1 MPGRKPNQRTGLRG
15 PQNVKPKYGRAEL
28 AKPAKPRNNKPVKE
42 QRSGALGRIIGGAS
56 DAVRGAASKISLG
69 MPNVGH
75 GPRKLSYGPPTR
87 SVRGDM
93 PKGKN
98 HPTGRELDSKVTTV
112 TPAPNGRRGARVET
126 KYTYTASNDAR
137 GRASV
142 RGHNRVVESV
152 RYGDKPGETAP
163 RVVYEKISV
172 GRTPGNRAVRRR
184 NMKGGR

>member
-28 AKPAKPRNNKPVKE
+28 AKPAKHRNNKPVKE

-75 GPRKLSYGPPTR
+75 GPRKLSYGPSTR
-87 SVRGDM
+87 SVRGDN
-93 PKGKN
+93 PKGKSYPSESVLIN
-98 HPTGRELDSKVTTV
+98 KKTAV
-112 TPAPNGRRGARVET
+112 TPNRRRGTRVET
-126 KYTYTASNDAR
+126 KYTYATPMK
-137 GRASV
+137 GT
-142 RGHNRVVESV
+142 HRVVESV

-163 RVVYEKISV
+163 RVVYERISV
-172 GRTPGNRAVRRR
+172 GKTRSDRAVKRR
-184 NMKGGR
+184 NMRGGR

>member
-1 MPGRKPNQRTGLRG
+1 MPGRKPNRRTGLRG
-15 PQNVKPKYGRAEL
+15 PQNAKPKYGKAEL
-28 AKPAKPRNNKPVKE
+28 AKPARPRNNKPSTE
-42 QRSGALGRIIGGAS
+42 RRGGVS
-56 DAVRGAASKISLG
+56 DAVRGAASRISLG
-69 MPNVGH
+69 MPSVGH

-93 PKGKN
+93 PMGKH
-98 HPTGRELDSKVTTV
+98 HPAGRVLNSKETSV
-112 TPAPNGRRGARVET
+112 TPAPNKRRGARVET

-142 RGHNRVVESV
+142 RGYNRVVESV

-172 GRTPGNRAVRRR
+172 GRTRGDRAVKRR
-184 NMKGGR
+184 NMRGGR